1 MSESTPNF
9 LPSIAAT
16 SLVIIWFI
24 HTGLL
29 IGLDKKYKKY
39 ISKVTLWFNKR
50 PIVLPSIMVLI
61 SPFLF
66 TYLALPQFKL
76 TGLFQQTFAV
86 FTFILGVVVTRSKE
100 EKLSQ
105 KNKQKAFIN
114 AINDHKSNI
123 GILKYNLK
131 TIENN
136 YNRPL
141 KTLKT
146 EYLNLI
152 IDNIPQEDLLKFAS
166 RHREISKL
174 IDNFTNF
181 NKSIE
186 SQNSQPSLDRRK
198 SLLPKISNLLEKL
211 PNLLFPTLLIME

>member
-1 MSESTPNF
+1 M
-9 LPSIAAT
+9 
-16 SLVIIWFI
+16 
-24 HTGLL
+24 
-29 IGLDKKYKKY
+29 
-39 ISKVTLWFNKR
+39 
-50 PIVLPSIMVLI
+50 
-61 SPFLF
+61 
-66 TYLALPQFKL
+66 
-76 TGLFQQTFAV
+76 
-86 FTFILGVVVTRSKE
+86 
-100 EKLSQ
+100 
-105 KNKQKAFIN
+105 
-114 AINDHKSNI
+114 
-123 GILKYNLK
+123 K